1 MSFDWTAMTSEEL
14 ELHFNPRAVV
24 QNMGDWDAIFKA
36 RSDEARA
43 ELQHVTNLRY
53 GPSDRQ
59 TIDIF
64 PAADPGAPVM
74 VFIHGGYWRAR
85 DKEEYAFVPGAF
97 TPSGI
102 TTVLV
107 EYDLCPTVT
116 LDVIVDQ
123 ILDAVEWITR
133 NVADHGGNPERIFLV
148 GHSAGAHLAAMA
160 LGHDWTT
167 RGLPRDLIKGV
178 TLATGIYDPAPAM
191 RISVNDD
198 LRLTEEVADRCNAL
212 KARPATDCPILVTA
226 GAIEPEG
233 WIDQSKRYRDLFGGD
248 LMLAPGDGHLALLLT
263 HCNADSEIHRA
274 QLAQYGL
281 A

>member
-1 MSFDWTAMTSEEL
+1 MSFDWTGMTPEEL

-43 ELQHVTNLRY
+43 SLRHVTNLKY
-53 GPSDRQ
+53 GPRDRQ
-59 TIDIF
+59 TIDVF
-64 PAADPGAPVM
+64 PADDPSAPVL

-97 TPSGI
+97 NPAGI

-107 EYDLCPTVT
+107 EYDLCPNVT

-123 ILDAVEWITR
+123 ILDAVEWIAR
-133 NVADHGGNPERIFLV
+133 NIGNHGGNPDRLYFM

-167 RGLPRDLIKGV
+167 RGLPADLMKGV

-191 RISVNDD
+191 RISVNND
-198 LRLTEEVADRCNAL
+198 LHLTPEISERCNAL
-212 KARPATDCPILVTA
+212 KARPTTDCPILVTV
-226 GAIEPEG
+226 GAAEPEG
-233 WIDQSKRYRDLFGGD
+233 WIDQSQRYSDLYGGT
-248 LMLAPGDGHLALLLT
+248 LMLSEGDGHLALLLT
-263 HCNADSEIHRA
+263 HCDTAGDIHRA
-274 QLAQYGL
+274 QLAQMLGN
-281 A
+281 